1 LVAFTDILA
10 GRLHLITG
18 IVPLAE
24 VQPGVEQVEFPY
36 RGVSDLGVLAG
47 IESVRSVIGT
57 GTALARVPLP
67 QVRELVTRRTD
78 AETLRNLPNLE
89 CLSLSEPVDVE
100 AVPAGLRMLHVGC
113 ETFGGLEGL
122 VRFER
127 LERLRVGAAFVGSVE
142 PLGRLTSLR
151 WLSLD
156 AGKGLRG
163 LGHLTDLE
171 ELRLGLVGVSPANL
185 KALSKLAVLR
195 RLTLEGP
202 VKSLEGIQ
210 GMQRLEYLFLTSRSL
225 VDLAPLAGLPALA
238 EVRIEQPR
246 KLQDPSALGALPALR
261 HLRYRAGTMTRLG
274 TIPTIGFLRDHP
286 RLEVLELIHTA
297 VADGDLQPLET
308 LPRLQFAGFAGEY
321 AHVPELQARIGWDRG
336 GPAPPYRLLKT
347 GQWSILRDVAPLL
360 DVDDNFDAEE
370 RVRAAIDPAIAKRLI
385 FDSEPDMLGIVATSE
400 ADIRAAAAAIEALTV

>member
-1 LVAFTDILA
+1 LVDFTDILA

-24 VQPGVEQVEFPY
+24 ARPGVEQVQFPY
-36 RGVSDLGVLAG
+36 QGVSDLGVLEG
-47 IESVRSVIGT
+47 IESVSSVIGS

-67 QVRELVTRRTD
+67 QVRELLTRATD

-89 CLSLSEPVDVE
+89 RLSVSEPVDVD
-100 AVPAGLRMLHVGC
+100 AVPAGLRMLWAGY

-127 LERLRVGAAFVGSVE
+127 LERLRVGEAFLGSVE

-151 WLSLD
+151 WLWLD
-156 AGKGLRG
+156 AGKGIRG
-163 LGHLTDLE
+163 LGNLTNLE
-171 ELRLGLVGVSPANL
+171 ELRLALVGASPANL
-185 KALSKLAVLR
+185 EALAKLAALR

-210 GMQRLEYLFLTSRSL
+210 GMRRLESLFLISRTL

-286 RLEVLELIHTA
+286 RLETLELIHTA
-297 VADGDLQPLET
+297 VADGDLSPLAT
-308 LPRLQFAGFAGEY
+308 LPRLQLARFAGHY
-321 AHVPELQARIGWDRG
+321 ASIPELTARIGHDDR
-336 GPAPPYRLLKT
+336 GPAPPYRRLKT

-370 RVRAAIDPAIAKRLI
+370 RVRAALDPAVAARLT
-385 FDSEPDMLGIVATSE
+385 FDSEPDMLGIIAASE
-400 ADIRAAAAAIEALTV
+400 ADIQAAAAAIDALRM